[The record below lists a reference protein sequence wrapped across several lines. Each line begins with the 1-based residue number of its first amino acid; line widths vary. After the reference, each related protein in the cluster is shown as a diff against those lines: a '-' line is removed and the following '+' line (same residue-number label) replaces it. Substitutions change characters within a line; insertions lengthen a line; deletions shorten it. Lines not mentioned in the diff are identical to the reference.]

1 MTITQLP
8 ISYPRND
15 REAHALIV
23 VYVVIMCGWMA
34 ALIVQA
40 VRENDGGLLLA
51 LAKYLAAR
59 LAARV
64 KGQG

>member
-1 MTITQLP
+1 
-8 ISYPRND
+8 
-15 REAHALIV
+15 
-23 VYVVIMCGWMA
+23 MA